1 MLARIFLLKQ
11 GKCCGNGCL
20 MCPYEKKHSR
30 GSQKV
35 KKEVLEDLESWEK
48 QQLISDKTQFYD
60 K

>member
-1 MLARIFLLKQ
+1 
-11 GKCCGNGCL
+11 

-35 KKEVLEDLESWEK
+35 RKEVLEDLESWEK
-48 QQLISDKTQFYD
+48 QQLISDQTQSSD